1 MGENASSRYFQIEEQ
16 LRTGIKG
23 LRLMMNCGD
32 GAFKKQ
38 FKKADKSGARYA
50 LVLGDDELEKGMI
63 AVKDLRN
70 DGSQQE
76 VAIGDLPGFLSSA
89 LSLDQD

>member
-1 MGENASSRYFQIEEQ
+1 
-16 LRTGIKG
+16 
-23 LRLMMNCGD
+23 
-32 GAFKKQ
+32 
-38 FKKADKSGARYA
+38 
-50 LVLGDDELEKGMI
+50 MI

>member
-1 MGENASSRYFQIEEQ
+1 
-16 LRTGIKG
+16 
-23 LRLMMNCGD
+23 MNCGD